1 MKIAALAVALAAC
14 SPSAW
19 TPTPLPT
26 APTPSPP
33 PATFGAGPATAVVIL
48 PSRTPTAV
56 LAGPFL
62 VTAINPGGQLELS
75 IAKDSACTD
84 RALWF
89 EYSGGGVAVAAGE
102 VLCARHYVNG
112 VPVVEGFSG
121 TGGIVGVEPPAAPPH
136 P

>member
-1 MKIAALAVALAAC
+1 MRTAALALAFVACTHA
-14 SPSAW
+14 AW
-19 TPTPLPT
+19 TPAPLPT
-26 APTPSPP
+26 PTEPSPP

-48 PSRTPTAV
+48 PSSTPTAV

-62 VTAINPGGQLELS
+62 VSAINPGRGLELA

-102 VLCARHYVNG
+102 VLCARQYAHG
-112 VPVVEGFSG
+112 APLVEGFSG
-121 TGGIVGVEPPAAPPH
+121 TGGIAAAPPAAPP
-136 P
+136 PP

>member
-1 MKIAALAVALAAC
+1 
-14 SPSAW
+14 
-19 TPTPLPT
+19 
-26 APTPSPP
+26 
-33 PATFGAGPATAVVIL
+33 VIL

-62 VTAINPGGQLELS
+62 VDAINPGGELELS
-75 IAKDSACTD
+75 IAKDSACTS

-89 EYSGGGVAVAAGE
+89 QYSGGGVAVGAGE

-112 VPVVEGFSG
+112 EPVVEGFSG
-121 TGGIVGVEPPAAPPH
+121 TGGIVGAVPPAPSAH